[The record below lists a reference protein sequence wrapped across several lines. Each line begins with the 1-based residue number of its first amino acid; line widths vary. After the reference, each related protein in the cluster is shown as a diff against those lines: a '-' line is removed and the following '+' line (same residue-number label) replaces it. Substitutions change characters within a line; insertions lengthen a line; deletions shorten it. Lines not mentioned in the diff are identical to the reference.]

1 MLEVLLGVLF
11 EVLFGVFG
19 EAMLTIIFEPIDD
32 LITRVINKKTKK
44 YNKRCQILIEI
55 IVYVV
60 CTSLL
65 VCYLV
70 VVILSFAQRIDP
82 NDSNINTAI
91 ASLFLTINM
100 LFIASAILR
109 IIFSRSS
116 RIEKCILL
124 VISTIVLL
132 FNALFLFIT

>member
-1 MLEVLLGVLF
+1 
-11 EVLFGVFG
+11 
-19 EAMLTIIFEPIDD
+19 MLTIIFEPIDD